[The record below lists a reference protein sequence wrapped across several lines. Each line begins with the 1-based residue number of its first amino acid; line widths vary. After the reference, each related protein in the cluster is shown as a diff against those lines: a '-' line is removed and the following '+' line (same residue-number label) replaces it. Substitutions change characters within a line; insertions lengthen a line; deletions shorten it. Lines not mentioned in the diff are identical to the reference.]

1 MQQTRT
7 SKRTLA
13 NVLAVALMAAA
24 FIVAAHTERAAAQD
38 YDVVTVDGRVLW
50 IAGQTMVV
58 SPYAS
63 GAGPVSVDLSGA
75 SLDEYMDL
83 TTGDSVTV
91 MGTIPV
97 EGDRVL
103 ATSIRRHETHAGYV
117 AS

>member
-1 MQQTRT
+1 MQQTRMI
-7 SKRTLA
+7 KRTLG
-13 NVLAVALMAAA
+13 NVLAVGLIAAVV
-24 FIVAAHTERAAAQD
+24 VAAHTDRAAAQD

-63 GAGPVSVDLSGA
+63 GAGPVRVDLSGA

-91 MGTIPV
+91 TGTIPV
-97 EGDRVL
+97 EGNRVL
-103 ATSIRRHETHAGYV
+103 ATSIRRHETRAGYV

>member
-1 MQQTRT
+1 MQQTWT
-7 SKRTLA
+7 IKRTLG
-13 NVLAVALMAAA
+13 NVLAVALIAASM
-24 FIVAAHTERAAAQD
+24 VAVQAGSATAQD
-38 YDVVTVDGRVLW
+38 YDVVRFDGRVLW

-75 SLDEYMDL
+75 SLDEYMNL

-91 MGTIPV
+91 TGTIPV

-103 ATSIRRHETHAGYV
+103 ATSIKARAT
-117 AS
+117 S

>member
-7 SKRTLA
+7 IKRTLG
-13 NVLAVALMAAA
+13 NVLAVAFIAAS
-24 FIVAAHTERAAAQD
+24 IVAAHAGFAAAQD
-38 YDVVTVDGRVLW
+38 YDVVRFDGRVLW

-75 SLDEYMDL
+75 SLDEYMNL
-83 TTGDSVTV
+83 TAGASVTV
-91 MGTIPV
+91 TGTIPV

-103 ATSIRRHETHAGYV
+103 ATSIKARTT
-117 AS
+117 S

>member
-1 MQQTRT
+1 MQQTRMIA
-7 SKRTLA
+7 RTLG
-13 NVLAVALMAAA
+13 NVRAIALIAA
-24 FIVAAHTERAAAQD
+24 FVLAAHTVPATAQY
-38 YDVVTVDGRVLW
+38 YDVVRFAGRVLW
-50 IAGQTMVV
+50 IAGETMVV

-83 TTGDSVTV
+83 TSGDSVTV
-91 MGTIPV
+91 TGTIPV

-103 ATSIRRHETHAGYV
+103 ATSIRRHETRAGHV

>member
-1 MQQTRT
+1 MQQTRL
-7 SKRTLA
+7 KRTLGT
-13 NVLAVALMAAA
+13 VLAVALIAA
-24 FIVAAHTERAAAQD
+24 FVVAAHLDRAAAQD
-38 YDVVTVDGRVLW
+38 YDVVRFDGRVLW

-75 SLDEYMDL
+75 SLDEYMNL

-91 MGTIPV
+91 TGTIAV

-103 ATSIRRHETHAGYV
+103 ARSIRRQETHAGYA

>member
-1 MQQTRT
+1 MQQTRMI
-7 SKRTLA
+7 KRTLG
-13 NVLAVALMAAA
+13 NVLAVAVIAAS
-24 FIVAAHTERAAAQD
+24 IVAAQAGSAAAQD
-38 YDVVTVDGRVLW
+38 YDVVRFDGRVLW

-75 SLDEYMDL
+75 SLDEYMSL

-91 MGTIPV
+91 TGTIPV

-103 ATSIRRHETHAGYV
+103 ATSIKARAT
-117 AS
+117 S